1 MIAVGDIAARA
12 CAELHASQRVDEL
25 ADALGQ
31 VAALDADVLVEIGCD
46 AGGALWAWGQVARH
60 VFGITLE
67 DNSAPTGGQCY
78 DLDPHGATVWRG
90 DSHDPAS
97 LAWLVEQLDGRP
109 VDVLVIDGDHSYA
122 GVRADFEAFSPLVR
136 AGGLV
141 LVHDVLNPYD
151 PRVDVPR
158 WWAEVSEGRR
168 ASVIASRRSRPVGFG
183 VLVMEG

>member
-1 MIAVGDIAARA
+1 MTTPAEIARVAY
-12 CAELHASQRVDEL
+12 EVHHASQRVDEL
-25 ADALGQ
+25 AEAVAVVEAVSPQ
-31 VAALDADVLVEIGCD
+31 VVVEIGCD
-46 AGGALWAWGQVARH
+46 AGGTLWAWGQVAPT

-78 DLDPHGATVWRG
+78 DLDPHGATVLRG

-97 LAWLVEQLDGRP
+97 LAWLVEQLAGRP
-109 VDVLVIDGDHSYA
+109 VDVLVIDGDHSYD
-122 GVRADFEAFSPLVR
+122 GVRADFETFSPLVR

-141 LVHDVLNPYD
+141 LVHDVLNPWD
-151 PRVDVPR
+151 ARVDVPR